1 MQVYLDALR
10 HVLENGRLQ
19 KNRTG
24 VDTIG
29 VFGYQM
35 RFNLRDDFPILTTK
49 EVHWKSI
56 VYELLWFLRGE
67 TNLKYLHDHGTKI
80 WDAWADENGEL
91 GPIYGKQWV
100 DWEAPDGRRIN
111 QIARAIESLR
121 VNPTSRQIV
130 VSAWNP
136 ADVEYMKLPP
146 CHFSFQLRVIGN
158 ELNCHMIM
166 RSTDIFLGLTFNLS
180 GYALLT
186 NMIAQVLG
194 LKPGDLVISFGDFH
208 IYVNHI
214 EQVKLQITRK
224 PLPSPKLE
232 LNPKIK
238 DIFEFKFEDIRLVD
252 YKFHEKIKAP
262 VAV

>member
-1 MQVYLDALR
+1 
-10 HVLENGRLQ
+10 
-19 KNRTG
+19 
-24 VDTIG
+24 
-29 VFGYQM
+29 
-35 RFNLRDDFPILTTK
+35 
-49 EVHWKSI
+49 
-56 VYELLWFLRGE
+56 
-67 TNLKYLHDHGTKI
+67 
-80 WDAWADENGEL
+80 
-91 GPIYGKQWV
+91 
-100 DWEAPDGRRIN
+100 
-111 QIARAIESLR
+111 
-121 VNPTSRQIV
+121 
-130 VSAWNP
+130 
-136 ADVEYMKLPP
+136 
-146 CHFSFQLRVIGN
+146 
-158 ELNCHMIM
+158 M